1 VIQNAEFPET
11 EVETWRKRTLIGLL
25 QRRDNANAISNIVY
39 NRILYGDNHPYG
51 VTLGEASAKAIK
63 RDDLKRFYST
73 YYRPNN
79 AVLIVVG
86 DADLKTLTPKLEAK
100 FKDWK
105 AGEISAMTLPSAPV
119 RDKAAIYVVDKPG
132 AAQSVISIGQ
142 IGVARD
148 NPDFFPLQVMN
159 TILGGGFTSRVNMNL
174 REDKGYTYGART
186 GFAFRRGAGP
196 FSASAGVQTAVTKE
210 SVMEF
215 LKEIRGIR
223 GEIPVTQAELEY
235 NKQSLIRRF
244 PASFETV
251 DQIAGQLAN
260 SVVYNLPD
268 NYFAEFISRVNA
280 VTLEDVN
287 RVANKYLTPDKLA
300 IVVVGDRKTI
310 EPGLKEIEGLGSSI
324 VYLDAEGNP
333 IQ

>member
-1 VIQNAEFPET
+1 
-11 EVETWRKRTLIGLL
+11 
-25 QRRDNANAISNIVY
+25 
-39 NRILYGDNHPYG
+39 
-51 VTLGEASAKAIK
+51 
-63 RDDLKRFYST
+63 
-73 YYRPNN
+73 
-79 AVLIVVG
+79 
-86 DADLKTLTPKLEAK
+86 
-100 FKDWK
+100 
-105 AGEISAMTLPSAPV
+105 
-119 RDKAAIYVVDKPG
+119 
-132 AAQSVISIGQ
+132 
-142 IGVARD
+142 
-148 NPDFFPLQVMN
+148 MN

-174 REDKGYTYGART
+174 REDKGYSYGART
-186 GFAFRRGAGP
+186 GFSFRRGAGP
-196 FSASAGVQTAVTKE
+196 FAATAGVQTAVTKE
-210 SVMEF
+210 SVIEF

-235 NKQSLIRRF
+235 NKQSIIRRF

-260 SVVYNLPD
+260 TVVYNLPE
-268 NYFAEFISRVNA
+268 NYFADYISRVNA

-310 EPGLKEIEGLGSSI
+310 EPGLKEIDGLGSSI